1 MAQLI
6 KPTEI
11 SVKTVNGEVLVNLK
25 LDININLTQGVVNTT
40 VESKQEEKK
49 VKQEEKQTLWEI
61 PEFNSVPKIK
71 FGNKE
76 QSWVSDLMS
85 VRFLWFAP
93 KEIRRKL
100 NY

>member
-1 MAQLI
+1 
-6 KPTEI
+6 
-11 SVKTVNGEVLVNLK
+11 
-25 LDININLTQGVVNTT
+25 LTQGVVNTT

-76 QSWVSDLMS
+76 QS
-85 VRFLWFAP
+85 
-93 KEIRRKL
+93 
-100 NY
+100 

>member
-76 QSWVSDLMS
+76 QS
-85 VRFLWFAP
+85 
-93 KEIRRKL
+93 
-100 NY
+100 

>member
-1 MAQLI
+1 VAQLI

-49 VKQEEKQTLWEI
+49 IKQEEKQTLWEI

-76 QSWVSDLMS
+76 QS
-85 VRFLWFAP
+85 
-93 KEIRRKL
+93 
-100 NY
+100 

>member
-25 LDININLTQGVVNTT
+25 LDININLTQGVINTT
-40 VESKQEEKK
+40 VESKQEEIKEK
-49 VKQEEKQTLWEI
+49 PKQKETIWEI

-76 QSWVSDLMS
+76 QI
-85 VRFLWFAP
+85 
-93 KEIRRKL
+93 E
-100 NY
+100 

>member
-11 SVKTVNGEVLVNLK
+11 SVKTVNGEVLVNLN
-25 LDININLTQGVVNTT
+25 LDININTT
-40 VESKQEEKK
+40 VESKQEEIKEK
-49 VKQEEKQTLWEI
+49 PKQKETIWEI

-76 QSWVSDLMS
+76 QI
-85 VRFLWFAP
+85 
-93 KEIRRKL
+93 E
-100 NY
+100 

>member
-1 MAQLI
+1 VAQLI

-76 QSWVSDLMS
+76 QI
-85 VRFLWFAP
+85 
-93 KEIRRKL
+93 E
-100 NY
+100 

>member
-25 LDININLTQGVVNTT
+25 LDININLTQGVINTT

-49 VKQEEKQTLWEI
+49 IKQEIKQEEKQTLWEI

-76 QSWVSDLMS
+76 QS
-85 VRFLWFAP
+85 
-93 KEIRRKL
+93 
-100 NY
+100 

>member
-1 MAQLI
+1 VAQLI

-49 VKQEEKQTLWEI
+49 IKQEEKQTLWEI

-76 QSWVSDLMS
+76 QI
-85 VRFLWFAP
+85 
-93 KEIRRKL
+93 E
-100 NY
+100 

>member
-25 LDININLTQGVVNTT
+25 LDININLTQGVINTT
-40 VESKQEEKK
+40 VESKQEEIKEK
-49 VKQEEKQTLWEI
+49 LKQKETIWEI

-76 QSWVSDLMS
+76 QS
-85 VRFLWFAP
+85 
-93 KEIRRKL
+93 
-100 NY
+100 

>member
-1 MAQLI
+1 VAQLI

-76 QSWVSDLMS
+76 QS
-85 VRFLWFAP
+85 
-93 KEIRRKL
+93 
-100 NY
+100 

>member
-49 VKQEEKQTLWEI
+49 IKQEEKQTLWEI

-76 QSWVSDLMS
+76 QI
-85 VRFLWFAP
+85 
-93 KEIRRKL
+93 E
-100 NY
+100 

>member
-49 VKQEEKQTLWEI
+49 IKQEEKQTLWEI

-76 QSWVSDLMS
+76 QS
-85 VRFLWFAP
+85 
-93 KEIRRKL
+93 
-100 NY
+100 

>member
-76 QSWVSDLMS
+76 Q
-85 VRFLWFAP
+85 
-93 KEIRRKL
+93 
-100 NY
+100 

>member
-61 PEFNSVPKIK
+61 PEFNRVPKIK

-76 QSWVSDLMS
+76 QS
-85 VRFLWFAP
+85 
-93 KEIRRKL
+93 
-100 NY
+100 

>member
-76 QSWVSDLMS
+76 QI
-85 VRFLWFAP
+85 
-93 KEIRRKL
+93 E
-100 NY
+100 